1 LLDAATRRR
10 LFIHTNAK
18 GGVGIGGLNA
28 EASRRKRLMS
38 HNIPLTQNTLASIV
52 AYLLIGALV
61 MTGIKAADW
70 LIPTP
75 TENVRLLVCVADA
88 DGAIGECGPFSR
100 FFETGEAAL
109 R

>member
-1 LLDAATRRR
+1 
-10 LFIHTNAK
+10 
-18 GGVGIGGLNA
+18 
-28 EASRRKRLMS
+28 M
-38 HNIPLTQNTLASIV
+38 
-52 AYLLIGALV
+52 IGALV
-61 MTGIKAADW
+61 MTGMKAADW